1 VFVPI
6 ASSSAHSSSPARSL
20 PWLAAF
26 RLGEAL
32 ADYPEAHI
40 AIAGVIL
47 IVLIRFAPH
56 GVVGLAAKL
65 PLTRRVPA

>member
-1 VFVPI
+1 V
-6 ASSSAHSSSPARSL
+6 A
-20 PWLAAF
+20 
-26 RLGEAL
+26 LGEAL

-65 PLTRRVPA
+65 PLIRRVPA